1 VILVTENDLALFGG
15 QAGLWRAYPTL
26 RQTPAGAANRVW
38 VMPDV
43 ELKSASVASGSG
55 AVALAAAFATVPRP

>member
-1 VILVTENDLALFGG
+1 
-15 QAGLWRAYPTL
+15 
-26 RQTPAGAANRVW
+26 
-38 VMPDV
+38 MPDV